1 MQTRTPHRPGA
12 DPATATRIFG
22 TVTVT
27 VGTLY
32 LTTHSVV
39 VTAIGA
45 SAATVISAWT
55 TWLSRSRTPG
65 RPDSGSGI
73 NEVLRADPPSLPPRA

>member
-1 MQTRTPHRPGA
+1 MQNRMPYRPGA
-12 DPATATRIFG
+12 DPATPTRIFG

-27 VGTLY
+27 VGSLY

-39 VTAIGA
+39 VTTIGA

-55 TWLSRSRTPG
+55 TWLSCSRTPR
-65 RPDSGSGI
+65 RPNSGSGI
-73 NEVLRADPPSLPPRA
+73 NEV